1 MKIGIITFHESNNCG
16 SMLQS
21 YALQKT
27 LDRMGYNNEIIN
39 FSNKEQQHM
48 YALFRKPRSL
58 KDIALNIVTVLF
70 YPRFQCHY
78 ENYKSFLRDW
88 LVLGKTRYTTT
99 QQLKDNTGDYD
110 AYITGSDQVWNTT
123 CPDGDEAY
131 YLNFVSDKLKIAYA
145 PSFGATCLLEEEKEP
160 EKYIKYLKDFDY
172 ISIREDNGAKWI
184 YEMTGQRVP
193 VLLDPTMLI
202 GRNEYAKMADRETG
216 IKEKY
221 IFYYAFRYSEE
232 VNQVVRAISKQLHMP
247 VYIIDAKSWI
257 KKGARFGFRLTKKS
271 GPLVFLKMIAEAQ
284 LVLTTSFHGTVFSIV
299 NHKKFWFIDSSM
311 HNANDD
317 RAITILKM
325 FGLEE
330 RMVTGDELLKKDVM
344 SKVMY
349 TYADQQLKVMQNKSL
364 EFLKEALGQNK
375 EL

>member
-27 LDRMGYNNEIIN
+27 LERMGYKNEIIN
-39 FSNKEQQHM
+39 FSNNEQQHM

-58 KDIALNIVTVLF
+58 KDIALNMVTLLF
-70 YPRFQCHY
+70 YPRFKCHY
-78 ENYKSFLRDW
+78 EDYKSFLRKW
-88 LVLGKTRYTTT
+88 LVLGKTRYTDNL
-99 QQLKDNTGDYD
+99 QLMDNPGDYD

-123 CPDGDEAY
+123 CPDGDDAY

-145 PSFGATCLLEEEKEP
+145 PSFGATYLTEEEKEP
-160 EKYIKYLKDFDY
+160 ETYIKYLKDFDY
-172 ISIREDNGAKWI
+172 MSIREDNGAKWI
-184 YEMTGQRVP
+184 YEMTGQTVP
-193 VLLDPTMLI
+193 VLLDPTMLL
-202 GRNEYAKMADRETG
+202 GSNEYAKMAAKETAVKG
-216 IKEKY
+216 KY

-232 VNQVVRAISKQLHMP
+232 VNRVVRAISKQLNMP
-247 VYIIDAKSWI
+247 VYIIDAKSWV

-284 LVLTTSFHGTVFSIV
+284 LVLTTSFHGTAFSII

-317 RAITILKM
+317 RAITILNM
-325 FGLEE
+325 FGLKE
-330 RMVTGDELLKKDVM
+330 RMVTGDELLIKDVM
-344 SKVMY
+344 SGITF
-349 TYADQQLKVMQNKSL
+349 TYADQQLKRMQTKSIN
-364 EFLKEALGQNK
+364 FLQESLRKK
-375 EL
+375 